1 MVWRTEADRLTRDS
15 TQCASRRV
23 AEALNP
29 HEEHVVGREQDVD
42 RATGRVGKRDLPAL
56 VHEQS
61 LQLLPGGANL
71 LLTSYGWHNVYTHGD
86 PSAATALLAVKD
98 PAVRVLVPAD
108 PGRLAMVL
116 DEAFGSR
123 GQLNIVVAGKHSRTQ
138 FPMTTIEEELTRGLA
153 IWPHLSDHG
162 EPDVTIATAGDL
174 PAQVVAEAVE
184 GLRKARRCRIRVV
197 NLTDLTVLG
206 NPAAW
211 PRGLSIADIDHYFG
225 VDAGLLVVTLGHPAA
240 VWRLLEGRLRRPVEV
255 IGWRDPAGPVPQAEL
270 ARTAGLDADGLD
282 EAVARLLGKRAE
294 SW

>member
-1 MVWRTEADRLTRDS
+1 
-15 TQCASRRV
+15 
-23 AEALNP
+23 
-29 HEEHVVGREQDVD
+29 
-42 RATGRVGKRDLPAL
+42 
-56 VHEQS
+56 
-61 LQLLPGGANL
+61 
-71 LLTSYGWHNVYTHGD
+71 
-86 PSAATALLAVKD
+86 
-98 PAVRVLVPAD
+98 
-108 PGRLAMVL
+108 MVL

-153 IWPHLSDHG
+153 IWPHLSDPG

-211 PRGLSIADIDHYFG
+211 PRGLSIAGIDHYFG

-240 VWRLLEGRLRRPVEV
+240 VWGLLEGRLRRPVEV
-255 IGWRDPAGPVPQAEL
+255 IGWRDLAGPVPQAEL

-282 EAVARLLGKRAE
+282 EAVAGLLGKRAE
-294 SW
+294 RW